1 MHACMHAAKEQHAV
15 SCHQER
21 KSAVDPMPPRGW
33 WCAGLLSMAWHTV
46 VLCYKVGTSNAPLRS
61 RHSQCVRWAHVDRD
75 VRRAR
80 ACACVRS
87 VFEVVSSTCSGA
99 YDRARAGAGWSGDR
113 MCGFKRWPGR
123 AREERRRRRKGSSTA
138 PGGEIQGMCELG
150 DLWCTIALR
159 GSGLRKRGHIHCSDG
174 MGRFG
179 DRRRAHSLTV
189 HACMHAVQVR
199 DCEGGG

>member
-1 MHACMHAAKEQHAV
+1 MTRWPACPRMHACMHAAKEQHAV
-15 SCHQER
+15 SKGNRPLTPCRPVDGGVQGY
-21 KSAVDPMPPRGW
+21 SAW
-33 WCAGLLSMAWHTV
+33 QTV

-61 RHSQCVRWAHVDRD
+61 RHGQRVRWAHVDRD

-113 MCGFKRWPGR
+113 MWLDSGFKRWPGR
-123 AREERRRRRKGSSTA
+123 VAREERRRRRKGSSTA
-138 PGGEIQGMCELG
+138 PGGIQGMCELG

-159 GSGLRKRGHIHCSDG
+159 GSGLRKRWSHP
-174 MGRFG
+174 
-179 DRRRAHSLTV
+179 L
-189 HACMHAVQVR
+189 Q
-199 DCEGGG
+199 